1 MSQFLHKEQDA
12 DNIECSVSVR
22 LWSIPGCHELLAS
35 LGIVFSCGCI
45 CLHYW
50 NIKIKLTTLNI
61 TVYEKYFYLTVC
73 AESFQ

>member
-35 LGIVFSCGCI
+35 LGIVFGCGYI
-45 CLHYW
+45 CLYYSD
-50 NIKIKLTTLNI
+50 ITIKLTLYKI
-61 TVYEKYFYLTVC
+61 
-73 AESFQ
+73 